1 MSRRY
6 NHNQSPLVKIVYSKV
21 FVHGKLHLVPM
32 ELYAD
37 GSVQRCEP
45 GGISA

>member
-6 NHNQSPLVKIVYSKV
+6 NENASPLLKIVYSKLIV
-21 FVHGKLHLVPM
+21 NGRLQLVPM

-37 GSVQRCEP
+37 GSLKRVE
-45 GGISA
+45 